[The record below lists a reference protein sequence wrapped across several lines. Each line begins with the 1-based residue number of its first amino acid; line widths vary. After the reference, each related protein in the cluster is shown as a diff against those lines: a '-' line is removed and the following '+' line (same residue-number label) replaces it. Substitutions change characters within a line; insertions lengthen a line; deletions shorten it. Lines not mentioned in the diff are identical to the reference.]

1 MRKTW
6 KFSRE
11 NYINIYHCTKARDNG
26 RNEGNNALMGEKM
39 RRKCVA
45 DASCTSI
52 KKREWLLERS
62 DGSKNERL
70 IRW

>member
-52 KKREWLLERS
+52 KRENGFWKGRIEAKMR
-62 DGSKNERL
+62 D
-70 IRW
+70 